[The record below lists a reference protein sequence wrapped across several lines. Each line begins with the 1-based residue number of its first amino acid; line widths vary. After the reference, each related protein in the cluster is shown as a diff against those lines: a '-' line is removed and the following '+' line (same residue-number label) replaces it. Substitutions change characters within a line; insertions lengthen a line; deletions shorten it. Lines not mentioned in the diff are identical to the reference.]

1 MKCSVCLQ
9 RPVCVV
15 RVCVRCPPEL
25 GLSKTSPVKTH
36 AVDEGSE
43 PAEFWAALGQMDRK
57 AYDCMLQG
65 AASPTVCF
73 CPSFLFKKYILY
85 MFDLQQIQGSTTS
98 LLAFST

>member
-1 MKCSVCLQ
+1 MKRSVCLHLF
-9 RPVCVV
+9 VLC
-15 RVCVRCPPEL
+15 VCVRCPPEL

-65 AASPTVCF
+65 ATSPTVCF
-73 CPSFLFKKYILY
+73 CPSFLFKIH
-85 MFDLQQIQGSTTS
+85 FIHVCDLQQIRGSTTS